1 MKLYTTRR
9 HNCLIDG
16 SAVALGTFD
25 GMHKGHLSVINTML
39 EQGENSNYNKV
50 VFTFSDIPKHV
61 YKSRTSKIMS
71 NDEKLQW
78 LEQMGVDI
86 VVSLPFND
94 QIKTLSHV
102 QFLDYILT
110 ELNAKIIVVGEN
122 FKFGKSALG
131 TAQWLKEMA
140 PQRNYECLIMPT
152 VALNGEVISS
162 TRIRQYLIDGE
173 IEAANQRLGRK
184 HFVSGVVKPGKRL
197 GAKLG
202 FATANLTIGNHMT
215 NIKPGVYITETRFAG
230 KLYKSV
236 SNVGYNPTFEQDDFN
251 LETHILDFKREL
263 YGEKISVYF
272 IKRLRD
278 ELKFDDM
285 ANLIAQI
292 DNDISCARNYFSEL
306 SADQ

>member
-1 MKLYTTRR
+1 MKLFTTRR

-25 GMHKGHLSVINTML
+25 GMHKGHLAVINTML
-39 EQGENSNYNKV
+39 KQGKECNYNKV

-86 VVSLPFND
+86 VVSLPFD
-94 QIKTLSHV
+94 ERIKTLSHTK
-102 QFLDYILT
+102 FLDYILT
-110 ELNAKIIVVGEN
+110 ELNAKLIVVGEN
-122 FKFGKSALG
+122 FKFGKAALG
-131 TAQWLKEMA
+131 TAQWLKEMTE
-140 PQRNYECLIMPT
+140 QRDYDCIITPT
-152 VALNGEVISS
+152 VALDGEVISS
-162 TRIRQYLIDGE
+162 TRIRQLLIDGE
-173 IEAANQRLGRK
+173 IEAANKRLGRK
-184 HFVSGVVKPGKRL
+184 HFVSGIVKPGKKV

-215 NIKPGVYITETRFAG
+215 NIKPGVYITETLIDG

-251 LETHILDFKREL
+251 LETHILDFDSQL
-263 YGEKISVYF
+263 YGAKISVYF
-272 IKRLRD
+272 IRRLRD

-285 ANLIAQI
+285 SALIAQI
-292 DNDISCARNYFSEL
+292 KSDICSTRKYFAEL
-306 SADQ
+306 TSD